1 MILGESGDITRFP
14 NLYKVLAFTVL
25 DTAVYQSGNFNTSH
39 TMMSKRGSRPFR
51 CTLINVAHNVVR
63 NKKHLKPIMTKRFL
77 NGKMVRLLH
86 KMLTDNNEF

>member
-63 NKKHLKPIMTKRFL
+63 NKKTFKTYYDQKISEWK
-77 NGKMVRLLH
+77 NGSPPSQDAHRQQ
-86 KMLTDNNEF
+86 